1 MLEEIQH
8 AWCLMK
14 KLDSVVIQI
23 IRHYIVDIDEC
34 ASNPCHN
41 AGTCTD
47 AVDGYTCG
55 CVAGYNGD
63 NCETG
68 MSTYVYCCAVQLS
81 VTCTST

>member
-1 MLEEIQH
+1 MFEEIQH
-8 AWCLMK
+8 AWYLMK

-23 IRHYIVDIDEC
+23 ICHYIVDIDEC
-34 ASNPCHN
+34 ASNPCQN

-81 VTCTST
+81 VTSTST